1 MQRNNALWAIA
12 GLGVIT
18 LLFIEPLL
26 SSLNNYSDI
35 FEGEKEK
42 LGDDSSV
49 FTIEDIK
56 SMAPTLRTELS
67 ERRRQHEID
76 DTEEEEEEEEQ
87 KE

>member
-67 ERRRQHEID
+67 GRRRQHEID
-76 DTEEEEEEEEQ
+76 DTEEEEEEEQ